1 MFDLDKTLELIRG
14 ALLEPQE
21 TWVRYR
27 AENRPWTETAAL
39 LTGPLIVASVVLAGL
54 LGWIFRSHHM
64 FMGGPGGIVGLIVG
78 LLFAAAGVAL
88 ASFIFSFFAGVF
100 KGEPDFGRSLA
111 AVSLAAVPAYV
122 GSVLG
127 TLPWIGWLLSLGL
140 GIVTLVFLY
149 RIIPLYLSVPEDKR
163 VLHYAVSIVVTIVAS
178 ALLGMLLGVG
188 TMSARD
194 GAMMGAGH
202 DVSHGRASGLFG
214 DIGRQAEII
223 ERAEQDRYDPPRDGR
238 ITRQQMDR
246 YLDVMRKTSDL
257 RTEQDAAL
265 EELGRRTEEESEF
278 SLRDIG
284 RATGSL
290 MGAATAEMEVV
301 KTGDG
306 NWAEHLWV
314 KEQLRGAR
322 IQKDLNEAVRHNHA
336 LYQEYAEQLQQ
347 LEQ

>member
-100 KGEPDFGRSLA
+100 EGAADFGRSFA

-127 TLPWIGWLLSLGL
+127 TLPWIGWLLSLAL

-163 VLHYAVSIVVTIVAS
+163 VLHYVVSLVVTIVAS
-178 ALLGMLLGVG
+178 VLLGALLGVG
-188 TMSARD
+188 AMSARH

-202 DVSHGRASGLFG
+202 EVSHRRSSGLFG
-214 DIGRQAEII
+214 DIGRHAEIV
-223 ERAEQDRYDPPRDGR
+223 ERAEQDRYDPPRDGKV
-238 ITRQQMDR
+238 TRQHMNR
-246 YLDVMRKTSDL
+246 HLDVMRKTSEL
-257 RTEQDAAL
+257 RAEQHAAL
-265 EELGRRTEEESEF
+265 EALEQRTDEGSELS
-278 SLRDIG
+278 SRDIG
-284 RATGSL
+284 RVTGSL

-301 KTGDG
+301 K
-306 NWAEHLWV
+306 
-314 KEQLRGAR
+314 
-322 IQKDLNEAVRHNHA
+322 
-336 LYQEYAEQLQQ
+336 LQQ